1 MGHSGFLWIL
11 WFPPTRTN
19 TNAYFGTNENLY
31 TMLYNLYRNR
41 YKVSKVQSLTEWNVY
56 LVDNTL
62 WKTRN
67 SERYNNMEKKEDYT
81 RELNQIQE
89 NFIWHISIIKT
100 IRFLDLVL
108 LQTMM
113 PVSSFI
119 LYPISSYTI
128 VLYSSIIKYSKYVL

>member
-1 MGHSGFLWIL
+1 
-11 WFPPTRTN
+11 
-19 TNAYFGTNENLY
+19 
-31 TMLYNLYRNR
+31 
-41 YKVSKVQSLTEWNVY
+41 
-56 LVDNTL
+56 
-62 WKTRN
+62 
-67 SERYNNMEKKEDYT
+67 MEKKEDYT